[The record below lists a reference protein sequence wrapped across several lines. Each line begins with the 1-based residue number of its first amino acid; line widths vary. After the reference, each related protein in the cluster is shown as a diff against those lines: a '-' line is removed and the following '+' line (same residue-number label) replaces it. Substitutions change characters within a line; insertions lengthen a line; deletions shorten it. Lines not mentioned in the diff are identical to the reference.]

1 MDLSRLGLKLG
12 GCDNEV
18 AALRSDHY
26 TEGFHCD
33 VMVDLGN
40 GELTNDVPFFAVVKG
55 RDSLPDLEHRAL
67 FDALTVHQ
75 IEGASRVVA
84 A

>member
-1 MDLSRLGLKLG
+1 MAVIVRWLPYG
-12 GCDNEV
+12 V
-18 AALRSDHY
+18 TTILR
-26 TEGFHCD
+26 FHCD
-33 VMVDLGN
+33 VTVDLGN
-40 GELTNDVPFFAVVKG
+40 GELTNDVPFFAIVKG
-55 RDSLPDLEHRAL
+55 RDSLPDLKYRAL